1 MVHPHVL
8 LVTFPAQGHIN
19 PSLQFAKR
27 LLLLGARVTF
37 ATTVFVHRRIT
48 KTPTLDGLSFA
59 TFSDGYDDGV
69 PPDISVDHY
78 MSELKRR
85 SSQALTDLIL
95 SSTNDGRSF
104 TCLVCTTLIPWAAD
118 VARKLHLP
126 SALLWIQPA
135 TVFNIYYYYFNGYGD
150 VITNSSNDPSCSIQ
164 LPGLPFL
171 SSHELPSFLLASN
184 VYAFAVPTLQ
194 KQFEALKRQD
204 NPRILVNTFDALEAE
219 ALRAIK
225 EYNLIAI
232 GPLIPSAFLDGRDP
246 SDTSFGGDLFQTSKD
261 YIEWLN
267 SKPKSSVIYVSF
279 GSLAVLTKQQ
289 KEEIARGLLDSGHP
303 FLWVIRAKENEE
315 ENEEDKLSC
324 KEEKG
329 MIVSWC
335 SQVEV
340 LSHPSLGCFVTH
352 CGWNSTLES
361 LVSGV
366 PVVAFPQWSDQGTN
380 AKLIEDVWKTGVR
393 VTANEDGIVEGDEIK
408 RCLELFIGVG
418 DRKGE
423 EMRRN
428 AKKWKDLAREACK
441 EGGSSYE
448 NLKSFVDEIGDRRT
462 ENICL
467 RLEASLKGFVP
478 S

>member
-48 KTPTLDGLSFA
+48 KTPTPDGLSFA
-59 TFSDGYDDGV
+59 TFSDGYDDGF
-69 PPDISVDHY
+69 PPDIAVDHY

-85 SSQALTDLIL
+85 GSQALTDLIL
-95 SSTNDGRSF
+95 SSANDGRSF

-118 VARKLHLP
+118 VARKLRLP

-164 LPGLPFL
+164 LPGLPL
-171 SSHELPSFLLASN
+171 LASRDLPSFFLASN
-184 VYAFAVPTLQ
+184 MYAFALPTLQ
-194 KQFEALKRQD
+194 EQFEALERQD
-204 NPRILVNTFDALEAE
+204 NPRVLVNTFDALEAE

-225 EYNLIAI
+225 KYNLIAV

-261 YIEWLN
+261 YIKWLN

-289 KEEIARGLLDSGHP
+289 KEEIARGLLDSSHP

-324 KEEKG
+324 KEELEEKG

-393 VTANEDGIVEGDEIK
+393 VTANEDGIVEGEEIK
-408 RCLELFIGVG
+408 RCLELVIGGG
-418 DRKGE
+418 DQKGE
-423 EMRRN
+423 EMRMN
-428 AKKWKDLAREACK
+428 AEKLKDLAREASK

-448 NLKSFVDEIGDRRT
+448 NLKSFVDEIGEGPKT
-462 ENICL
+462 S
-467 RLEASLKGFVP
+467 A
-478 S
+478 